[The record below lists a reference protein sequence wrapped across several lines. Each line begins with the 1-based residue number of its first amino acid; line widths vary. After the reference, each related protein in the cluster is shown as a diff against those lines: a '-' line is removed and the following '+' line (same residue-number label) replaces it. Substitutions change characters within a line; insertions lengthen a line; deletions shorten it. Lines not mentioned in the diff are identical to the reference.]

1 MRFFALAITLLS
13 TLSAHA
19 QMATPAE
26 SIDLAM
32 AKPLEYVGMYLDPG
46 SESGT
51 MKTCV
56 FHNEDVTVLYEYCR
70 KVEAP
75 AVSIRIYVNESGSS
89 VNMYAEGALDA
100 SQIRRDFYF
109 DGLWRVRAAF
119 NTASY
124 KPDMTLAELR
134 AYDEETAQQLG
145 CSVFFM
151 EGMDLIQRCFAGSG
165 MDEEA
170 TAVWVEKASAFWHKP
185 SESWYA
191 FQKLMRTKVKA
202 VF

>member
-1 MRFFALAITLLS
+1 MRFFALAIALMS
-13 TLSAHA
+13 TFAAHA

-26 SIDLAM
+26 SIDLAL
-32 AKPLEYVGMYLDPG
+32 AKPLQYVGMYVDPG

-56 FHNEDVTVLYEYCR
+56 FRNEDVTVIYEYCR

-75 AVSIRIYVNESGSS
+75 AVSIRIYVNESNSS

-109 DGLWRVRAAF
+109 DPLWRVRAAF
-119 NTASY
+119 NTESY
-124 KPDMTLAELR
+124 KPDMIVAEMR

-170 TAVWVEKASAFWHKP
+170 TAAWVEKASAFWHKP
-185 SESWYA
+185 SESWYT